1 MVISLSKYSILPYCI
16 LCFIFISMTWHGLIS
31 VGFVLI
37 GPNFI
42 ANCHSF
48 QWGDETNKM
57 IVFLK
62 SPSFFWQKV
71 WFLRLKI
78 MWLKSKSQR
87 YNNSW
92 LWRITYLGIDLCIK
106 HFVSWIWIISFP
118 STFSIARKIHIRRI
132 YIYDMLYFKK
142 NLDKD

>member
-1 MVISLSKYSILPYCI
+1 
-16 LCFIFISMTWHGLIS
+16 MTWHGLIS

-62 SPSFFWQKV
+62 SPSFF
-71 WFLRLKI
+71 LA
-78 MWLKSKSQR
+78 KSVIFAIE
-87 YNNSW
+87 NNV
-92 LWRITYLGIDLCIK
+92 IEK
-106 HFVSWIWIISFP
+106 
-118 STFSIARKIHIRRI
+118 
-132 YIYDMLYFKK
+132 
-142 NLDKD
+142 